1 VQARAYFMYGGCIMT
16 NINKKAFTL
25 IELLVVVLIIGI
37 LAAIALP
44 QYKLATDKARVKE
57 ALIKLKAMG
66 ESQMIYYLTTGEYA
80 TDKNQLDITVEDSK
94 YYRYSIRTDFPNRP
108 NLMSAAGG
116 LNIKLPSIQFEPQT
130 NTWMCCHN
138 LEHNKKLCLA
148 LGCAK
153 LDNVTNTWCSFTP

>member
-1 VQARAYFMYGGCIMT
+1 MK
-16 NINKKAFTL
+16 NIKGFTL

-44 QYKLATDKARVKE
+44 KYRLATDKARIKE
-57 ALIKLKAMG
+57 AIIKLKAMG
-66 ESQMIYYLTTGEYA
+66 DAQMIYHLTTGEYA

-94 YYRYSIRTDFPNRP
+94 YYTYNIRTNFSVHGHS

-116 LNIKLPSIQFEPQT
+116 MDMKLPSIQFEPQT

-148 LGCAK
+148 LGYAE
-153 LDNVTNTWCSFTP
+153 LDNVGYTWCSFTP